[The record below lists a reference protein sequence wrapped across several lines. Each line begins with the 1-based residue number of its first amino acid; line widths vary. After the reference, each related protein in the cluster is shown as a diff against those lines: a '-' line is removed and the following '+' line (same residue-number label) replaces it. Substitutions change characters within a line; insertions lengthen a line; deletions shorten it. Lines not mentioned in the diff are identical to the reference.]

1 MVHVTKFSGDRPSD
15 VANHVFKIR
24 QTSAT
29 RRNDFAYKLRKN
41 GQKDKKN
48 SPKWASPDID
58 DVLHIK

>member
-41 GQKDKKN
+41 GQKDKKKQ
-48 SPKWASPDID
+48 SEMSIARYWRRAAY
-58 DVLHIK
+58 